1 MTSFCSEP
9 ENSFRILPS
18 TVLGALSTVNHS
30 WHPSW
35 NVFIVFGDGNYKDS
49 SSSSSQK
56 YIIRHIKTV
65 LNSIF
70 TSILP
75 ASLLSKHCLH
85 HVGAP
90 ILLWLYQPPLTL
102 PCRHASTLCN
112 VFPSKVSFLYS
123 SLIFHVH
130 SHRFLGVAS
139 RNFLAVRTSSPA
151 GVLLKAKIIKR
162 GSSSL
167 PPDHSQHLSKHIPS
181 YCPTLVS

>member
-112 VFPSKVSFLYS
+112 VFPSPPQNSKLHAVYLFL
-123 SLIFHVH
+123 
-130 SHRFLGVAS
+130 
-139 RNFLAVRTSSPA
+139 TC
-151 GVLLKAKIIKR
+151 LLQHWL
-162 GSSSL
+162 L
-167 PPDHSQHLSKHIPS
+167 PVMGLWC
-181 YCPTLVS
+181 YVN